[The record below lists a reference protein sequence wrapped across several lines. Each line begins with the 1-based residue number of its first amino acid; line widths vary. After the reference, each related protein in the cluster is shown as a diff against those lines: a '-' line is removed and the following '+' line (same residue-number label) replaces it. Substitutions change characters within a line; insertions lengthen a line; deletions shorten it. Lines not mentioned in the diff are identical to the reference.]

1 MRMLR
6 DIISR
11 LRVES
16 VSGNLDIPVSRIVT
30 DSRIAGPGDLFVA
43 VKGTKYDGHTFIP
56 QVVRQGVTTVVCES
70 MPEDTSGEIT
80 WIKVHDSSMAP
91 GMLASAFYGNPSRHL
106 KVVGVT
112 GTNGKTTTATLL
124 YRLFDVLGY
133 RVGLMSTICNYIGDK
148 TFPATHT
155 TPDPIQLQ
163 ELLHQMVQENCT
175 HCFMEVSSHAAHQNR
190 IAGIDFSGAI
200 FTNLTHDHLDYHQ
213 TFDNYLQAKKKF
225 FDELPSSAF
234 ALVNKDDRNGLVMV
248 QNTKAERKT
257 YSLKSPSDFHAR
269 ILESHMEGMLLKI
282 DQQEVWTRLVGEF
295 NAYNF
300 LAVYAA
306 AVLMGE
312 ESGVVLEKMSQMEGV
327 RGRIERF
334 RSPDGRMVVVD
345 YAHTPDA
352 LKNVLET
359 LLQIRGSKSYAIIG
373 VIGAGGDRDKT
384 KRPKMGRIAA
394 SLCDRLIVTS
404 DNPRSEDP
412 ETIIEEIRSGI
423 DSSDMNKVIS
433 IVNRA
438 EAIRTA
444 CLMARPGDVIL
455 IAGKGHETYQ
465 EIKGIKYP
473 FDDMKEVKKAFGV
486 ID

>member
-1 MRMLR
+1 MQILR
-6 DIISR
+6 NIISR

-16 VSGNLDIPVSRIVT
+16 VSGNLDIPVNRIVT

-43 VKGTKYDGHTFIP
+43 VRGTKYDGHSFIP
-56 QVVRQGVTTVVCES
+56 QVIRQGVIAVVCERL
-70 MPEDTSGEIT
+70 PKDVSGEII
-80 WIKVHDSSMAP
+80 WIKVPDTSMAP
-91 GMLASAFYGNPSRHL
+91 GLLASNFYGNPSNHL

-124 YRLFDVLGY
+124 YRLFNALGY
-133 RVGLMSTICNYIGDK
+133 KTGLLSTICNYVGDK
-148 TFPATHT
+148 ELPATHT

-163 ELLHQMVQENCT
+163 GLLHQMVQENCT

-190 IAGIDFSGAI
+190 VAGIDFSGAI

-213 TFDNYLQAKKKF
+213 TFDNYLQSKKKF

-234 ALVNKDDRNGLVMV
+234 ALVNKDDRNGMVMI
-248 QNTKAERKT
+248 QNTKADKKT
-257 YSLKSPSDFHAR
+257 YSLKSLSDFHAK

-282 DQQEVWTRLVGEF
+282 GQEEVWTHLVGEF

-300 LAVYAA
+300 LAVYAS
-306 AVLMGE
+306 AVLLGE
-312 ESGVVLEKMSQMEGV
+312 EPGIVLEKMSQLEGV
-327 RGRIERF
+327 RGRIERL
-334 RSPDGRMVVVD
+334 RAPDGRMVVVD

-359 LLQIRGSKSYAIIG
+359 LLQIRGTKTYAIIG
-373 VIGAGGDRDKT
+373 IIGAGGERDKT

-404 DNPRSEDP
+404 DNPRTEDP
-412 ETIIEEIRSGI
+412 EMIIKEIISGI
-423 DSSDMNKVIS
+423 DASDKNKVIS

-438 EAIRTA
+438 EAIRMA
-444 CLMARPGDVIL
+444 CLMARPGDVVL

-465 EIKGIKYP
+465 EIKGTKYP
-473 FDDMKEVKKAFGV
+473 FDDIEEVKKTFGF
-486 ID
+486 IE

>member
-1 MRMLR
+1 MRILR
-6 DIISR
+6 DIIGR
-11 LRVES
+11 LRIET

-30 DSRIAGPGDLFVA
+30 DSRNAGPGDLFVA
-43 VKGTKYDGHTFIP
+43 VRGTKYDGHTFIP
-56 QVVRQGVTTVVCES
+56 QVIRQGVTAVVCERL
-70 MPEDTSGEIT
+70 PDGASGEIT
-80 WIKVHDSSMAP
+80 WIKVPDTSMAP
-91 GMLASAFYGNPSRHL
+91 GLLASDFYGNPSHHL
-106 KVVGVT
+106 RIVGVT

-124 YRLFDVLGY
+124 YRLFNALGY
-133 RVGLMSTICNYIGDK
+133 KAGLMSTICNYVGEK
-148 TFPATHT
+148 VLPATHT
-155 TPDPIQLQ
+155 TPDPVQLQ
-163 ELLHQMVQENCT
+163 GLLHQMVQENCT

-190 IAGIDFSGAI
+190 IAGIDFSGAV

-248 QNTKAERKT
+248 QNTKANRKT

-282 DQQEVWTRLVGEF
+282 GQQEVWTPLVGEF

-300 LAVYAA
+300 LAVYAS
-306 AVLMGE
+306 AVLLGE
-312 ESGVVLEKMSQMEGV
+312 EPGVVLEKMSQMEGV
-327 RGRIERF
+327 RGRIERL
-334 RSPDGRMVVVD
+334 RAPDGRMVVVD

-359 LLQIRGSKSYAIIG
+359 LLQIRGSKPYAIIG
-373 VIGAGGDRDKT
+373 VIGAGGDRDRT

-412 ETIIEEIRSGI
+412 EMIIEEIISGI
-423 DSSDMNKVIS
+423 DPSGRNKVIS

-438 EAIRTA
+438 EAIRAA
-444 CLMARPGDVIL
+444 CLMAHPGDVVL

-465 EIKGIKYP
+465 EIKGVKYP
-473 FDDMKEVKKAFGV
+473 FDDMEEVKKAFG
-486 ID
+486 IIE